1 MIRSVAKFRALPAGD
16 RWLLAKALLA
26 VIAVRLRLKLR
37 PFRPGMGESQA
48 RTRSQETGLSPE
60 RIAWAVDRAG
70 DRVGNATC
78 LVRALAAHGLLGRHG
93 FSSCVR
99 IGVVAGERREKGSD
113 LIAHAWIEMGGRIL
127 LGGPDVSRYTPLLT
141 WCN

>member
-1 MIRSVAKFRALPAGD
+1 MRSVSKFRALPPAD

-26 VIAVRLRLKLR
+26 VTTAGLRLKLL
-37 PFRPGMGESQA
+37 PFRPGAGQA
-48 RTRSQETGLSPE
+48 PPRSVAIHAGLSAE
-60 RIAWAVDRAG
+60 RIAWAVDRVS

-78 LVRALAAHGLLGRHG
+78 LVRALAAHAMLGRHG

-99 IGVVAGERREKGSD
+99 IGVVAGERRQKGSD
-113 LIAHAWIEMGGRIL
+113 LIAHAWIELGGQVL

-141 WCN
+141 WCH

>member
-1 MIRSVAKFRALPAGD
+1 MTRRVVKFLALPAAD
-16 RWLLAKALLA
+16 QWLLAKALVA
-26 VIAVRLRLKLR
+26 VVAARLRLKLR
-37 PFRPGMGESQA
+37 PFRPGMGEA
-48 RTRSQETGLSPE
+48 RPRSVTKETQLSPE
-60 RIAWAVDRAG
+60 RIAWAVDRVS

-78 LVRALAAHGLLGRHG
+78 LVRALAAHGMLGRHG

-99 IGVVAGERREKGSD
+99 IGVVAGERREKGSS
-113 LIAHAWIEMGGRIL
+113 LVAHAWIELGGRIL